1 MLPVMPNS
9 LSELLNAIGKQA
21 THPGCVWRGQSN
33 FVWPC
38 FPSLYRRLLK
48 SGYADSVIDE
58 TLVRRA
64 ETIVIQEACKQS
76 LLDAGDEAT
85 VGFMARVQH
94 YGGATRLLDVSY
106 NPLVALYFSLS
117 NKDQTGVVYR
127 YLISSECT
135 VSADDGLVLWR
146 DLLAKGESGR
156 PVLYN
161 PLPWDRRIEVQEGAF
176 LTTSLPG
183 FLSDP
188 TIFTNQT
195 LDSEVDVI
203 WVNPRLK
210 NEARAYLEEKGI
222 TQQALFPSMQDFA
235 KSQSFEKSFI
245 AGV

>member
-1 MLPVMPNS
+1 M
-9 LSELLNAIGKQA
+9 
-21 THPGCVWRGQSN
+21 
-33 FVWPC
+33 
-38 FPSLYRRLLK
+38 
-48 SGYADSVIDE
+48 
-58 TLVRRA
+58 
-64 ETIVIQEACKQS
+64 
-76 LLDAGDEAT
+76 
-85 VGFMARVQH
+85 
-94 YGGATRLLDVSY
+94 
-106 NPLVALYFSLS
+106 
-117 NKDQTGVVYR
+117 
-127 YLISSECT
+127 
-135 VSADDGLVLWR
+135 
-146 DLLAKGESGR
+146 
-156 PVLYN
+156 LYN
-161 PLPWDRRIEVQEGAF
+161 PLPWDRRIEVREGAF